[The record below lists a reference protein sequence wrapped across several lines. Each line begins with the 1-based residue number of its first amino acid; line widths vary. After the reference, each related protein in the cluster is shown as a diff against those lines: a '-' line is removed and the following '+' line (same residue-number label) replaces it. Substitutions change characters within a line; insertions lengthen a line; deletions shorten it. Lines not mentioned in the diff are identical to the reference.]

1 MGEERAGHFPGF
13 FLKSQRLVWSELFT
27 DLGLTRLDG
36 QGEET
41 LISGFKGTCVTLTG
55 ISDHM
60 VTESSGKKRLCLC
73 YHC

>member
-41 LISGFKGTCVTLTG
+41 LISGRGPVSPSKVFQTTW
-55 ISDHM
+55 
-60 VTESSGKKRLCLC
+60 
-73 YHC
+73 